1 MPFTGFYQPIPELKP
16 ITPAVNPLQAEF
28 HKMAQ
33 DFIENTQKQQQLNVA
48 KQQAETARQEQDVAR
63 LNAQT
68 QRETAVEKAKIEKQK
83 AQEEIRE
90 REAEAKVQRAVLAAK
105 AATPDM
111 SDHEVQ
117 MMGADMMAS
126 FGYSKPLS
134 EVRKHFSEQAE
145 IYRKAE
151 NIKGYNQIKMALK
164 ESPLTQAEFDA
175 IKDVDTTSL
184 APENRLIEERTGK
197 VLAESAVKPMSDQ
210 QQVAARLALKQIPQ
224 AQAPRQ
230 PEPGMTPERYAQ
242 ELNLINARG
251 QTKGETVGG
260 FSPEVEAGLLKFKG
274 QPIPRQA
281 ILDLMTNPA
290 LTDKQVSRLKTL
302 ADQSSA
308 ITEEATAATKEPIDD
323 EGALLEAAKSW
334 ILFNKLPA
342 MGMGKGGVGFRTKA
356 LAKAAELRAASGDTA
371 GAQLDRA
378 ASISSSKTAL
388 SNLEKTGAM
397 VSAYASQAVL
407 NGDIAIEQSKKVDRT
422 GIPLLNKGIMAFKT
436 GIAGDPEASKFSLAV
451 KTFADEYAKV
461 VAGSSG
467 GAVTTDSAR
476 NHMESLITESQTPEQ
491 FEEVIKL
498 AKLEMSNRIQEL
510 KASAKDIKAEI
521 RNIGENVLPG
531 KPKAPQYKEGDTRV
545 LNGKTWTRINGE
557 WK

>member
-1 MPFTGFYQPIPELKP
+1 MAFTGFYQPIQTLPSLAP
-16 ITPAVNPLQAEF
+16 QPSVLQAQFE
-28 HKMAQ
+28 KTAN
-33 DFIENTQKQQQLNVA
+33 DFMEQQNTQKKMEIAQREQEAKQTEMAAQSLERSQKAQLEQQKFQEKTRIAQLQGQVISAVKAASAANPNMSRFEQEKMGRREAKRLGLPTKDLDKPYETRLDAALKNPNAANFEVA
-48 KQQAETARQEQDVAR
+48 KQAADFLDVSIDLEGFKKAIPETVTQEQKVAG
-63 LNAQT
+63 QIK
-68 QRETAVEKAKIEKQK
+68 V
-83 AQEEIRE
+83 
-90 REAEAKVQRAVLAAK
+90 AEAMAGNQAVLR
-105 AATPDM
+105 
-111 SDHEVQ
+111 
-117 MMGADMMAS
+117 G
-126 FGYSKPLS
+126 
-134 EVRKHFSEQAE
+134 
-145 IYRKAE
+145 
-151 NIKGYNQIKMALK
+151 
-164 ESPLTQAEFDA
+164 
-175 IKDVDTTSL
+175 
-184 APENRLIEERTGK
+184 
-197 VLAESAVKPMSDQ
+197 
-210 QQVAARLALKQIPQ
+210 IPQ
-224 AQAPRQ
+224 VQAPRQ

-242 ELNLINARG
+242 EMNLISARG

-260 FSPEVEAGLLKFKG
+260 FPPEVEAGLLKFKG

-290 LTDKQVSRLKTL
+290 LTDKQMARLKIL
-302 ADQSSA
+302 ADQSGT
-308 ITEEATAATKEPIDD
+308 ITKEIATPEIVPIDD
-323 EGALLEAAKSW
+323 EAAVLEAAKSW
-334 ILFNKLPA
+334 ILFNKLPQ
-342 MGMGKGGVGFRTKA
+342 MGLGKAGAGFRIKA
-356 LAKAAELRAASGDTA
+356 LQKAAELRTISGDTA

-510 KASAKDIKAEI
+510 KASAKDVKAEI
-521 RNIGENVLPG
+521 RNIGESILPG
-531 KPKAPQYKEGDTRV
+531 KAKPPQYKDGDKKI